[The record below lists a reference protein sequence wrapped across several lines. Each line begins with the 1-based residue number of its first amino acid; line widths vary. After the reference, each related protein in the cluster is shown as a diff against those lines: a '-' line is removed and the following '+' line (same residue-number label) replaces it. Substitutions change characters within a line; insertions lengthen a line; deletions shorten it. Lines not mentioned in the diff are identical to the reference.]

1 MRALTRSLG
10 LRSRILVGFGSILV
24 ILLAIAVMDAIG
36 LARIRGQFSDYRQQ
50 VSVVT
55 IVLQL
60 DRDVID
66 LRRHAREYALTLQ
79 EDDAHQTLETAA
91 RIKEE
96 LRVASN
102 SALNPAGRR
111 RVQDMSEAFANFV
124 TTFGSIRDLGAEYN
138 RLLSGVMEPTG
149 QRLVAETNALRDAV
163 QDQGLDNLLAPAAS
177 VAEQA
182 LQTRLAVN
190 QMLAKRDLALRERA
204 DRALAALEEAL
215 RKVDAG
221 DVAALQPMTDAVRG
235 LMQPYGRALQQL
247 TEVMRKITDLIDNR
261 AAGFAERIEK
271 EGSLIRDAG
280 VADQRM
286 IEADTV
292 DLVEAFRTRAL
303 VLAVLGVALGIVLA
317 WTIGS
322 GIARPVIGMTA
333 AMRRLAEGD
342 TAVEIPSRDRGD
354 EIGQMATAMQVFREN
369 AIANARLQKEQ
380 EAAKVRAAEER
391 RLALRAMAD
400 SFEAQVG
407 AIVKAVSAAAVELQA
422 ASSQMD
428 ASART
433 SSSEATEA
441 AGAAQQ
447 ASGNVQTVAAAT
459 EELAASIREIAT
471 QVERSRSVADRAEE
485 EVRTSTD
492 LMRTLSGNV
501 GGIGEIVSLIKEIA
515 AQTNLLALNATI
527 EAARAGESGKG
538 FAVVASEVKGLASQT
553 ARATEDIT
561 NRIVSVQA
569 GTESAATAIGSIAGV
584 VAGMTEIS
592 AAVAA
597 AVQQQSGATNEI
609 ARNVEQAA
617 AGTQAVSGAISGVE
631 ATARETGDAAKQIH
645 AAATELAQQ
654 SERLRVE
661 VGRFLDE
668 VRADCSSMKMIVWD
682 ESLAIGIPNVDAH
695 HREMFDQINAFF
707 RAMMAGDGG
716 QAAIGVAAHLAA
728 CMSDHFVQEEEAMR
742 SSGFPGLPAHRQVH
756 ADFLTQFEQL
766 HARLR
771 AGDPDAMQAFFAFTA
786 KWIQDHIKDQD
797 HQFALFL
804 ADRKQMRA
812 AA

>member
-182 LQTRLAVN
+182 LQARLAVN

-204 DRALAALEEAL
+204 DRALAALGEAL

-322 GIARPVIGMTA
+322 G
-333 AMRRLAEGD
+333 
-342 TAVEIPSRDRGD
+342 
-354 EIGQMATAMQVFREN
+354 
-369 AIANARLQKEQ
+369 
-380 EAAKVRAAEER
+380 
-391 RLALRAMAD
+391 
-400 SFEAQVG
+400 
-407 AIVKAVSAAAVELQA
+407 
-422 ASSQMD
+422 
-428 ASART
+428 
-433 SSSEATEA
+433 
-441 AGAAQQ
+441 
-447 ASGNVQTVAAAT
+447 
-459 EELAASIREIAT
+459 
-471 QVERSRSVADRAEE
+471 
-485 EVRTSTD
+485 
-492 LMRTLSGNV
+492 
-501 GGIGEIVSLIKEIA
+501 
-515 AQTNLLALNATI
+515 
-527 EAARAGESGKG
+527 
-538 FAVVASEVKGLASQT
+538 
-553 ARATEDIT
+553 
-561 NRIVSVQA
+561 
-569 GTESAATAIGSIAGV
+569 
-584 VAGMTEIS
+584 
-592 AAVAA
+592 
-597 AVQQQSGATNEI
+597 
-609 ARNVEQAA
+609 
-617 AGTQAVSGAISGVE
+617 
-631 ATARETGDAAKQIH
+631 
-645 AAATELAQQ
+645 
-654 SERLRVE
+654 
-661 VGRFLDE
+661 
-668 VRADCSSMKMIVWD
+668 
-682 ESLAIGIPNVDAH
+682 
-695 HREMFDQINAFF
+695 
-707 RAMMAGDGG
+707 
-716 QAAIGVAAHLAA
+716 
-728 CMSDHFVQEEEAMR
+728 
-742 SSGFPGLPAHRQVH
+742 
-756 ADFLTQFEQL
+756 
-766 HARLR
+766 
-771 AGDPDAMQAFFAFTA
+771 
-786 KWIQDHIKDQD
+786 
-797 HQFALFL
+797 
-804 ADRKQMRA
+804 
-812 AA
+812 